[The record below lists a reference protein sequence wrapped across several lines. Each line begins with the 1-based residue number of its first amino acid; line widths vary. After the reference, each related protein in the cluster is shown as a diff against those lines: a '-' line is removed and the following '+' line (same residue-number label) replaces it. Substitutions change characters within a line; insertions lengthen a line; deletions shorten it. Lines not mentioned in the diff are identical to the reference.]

1 MRSQVANVWQHRTLL
16 SHLVR
21 RDLKLRY
28 EVTTLGYIWSLLEP
42 LLLTVIYFFVFSLV
56 GRFGVDD
63 YPLFLLSAIL
73 PWIWVSTAANASSRA
88 LLSESRLITRIYL
101 PRETFPVSVATS
113 KGIEYI
119 LSLPA
124 VALVALVLTHPP
136 TIYVTL
142 LPVALLMQWILVT
155 GLALGLSALNTL
167 FRDVERSLR
176 VTLRAL
182 FYLSPIV
189 YPFDRIP
196 NETFAGI
203 LAAVN
208 PLVGLIGLY
217 RSFWFA
223 DSFPGWGIL
232 SWSFGLSIALFFFGA
247 WMFATLE
254 SDVLKE
260 L

>member
-1 MRSQVANVWQHRTLL
+1 MRQQFKTVWEHRALL

-28 EVTTLGYIWSLLEP
+28 EVTTLGYLWSLLEP
-42 LLLTVIYFFVFSLV
+42 VLLTVIYYFVFSLI
-56 GRFGVDD
+56 GRFGVED

-88 LLSESRLITRIYL
+88 LLSESRLITRVYL
-101 PRETFPVSVATS
+101 PRETFPISVTTS
-113 KGIEYI
+113 KGIEYV

-124 VALVALVLTHPP
+124 VALVALVVTRPP
-136 TIYVTL
+136 TIYITL
-142 LPVALLMQWILVT
+142 LPVAILMQWILVT
-155 GLALGLSALNTL
+155 GLALALSALNTL

-196 NETFAGI
+196 NETFAAV

-217 RSFWFA
+217 RSFWFE

-232 SWSFGLSIALFFFGA
+232 GWSAGFSLLIFFIGA
-247 WMFATLE
+247 RMFASLE
-254 SDVLKE
+254 SEVLKE